1 MLLCQMLYVDFTIV
15 DFYTL
20 QLSDI
25 IISVNKKE
33 GELNYEK
40 VTYII
45 IMHIGGSRNAYGL
58 RTDNTD
64 KG

>member
-1 MLLCQMLYVDFTIV
+1 MLYVDFTIV

-33 GELNYEK
+33 GE
-40 VTYII
+40 
-45 IMHIGGSRNAYGL
+45 
-58 RTDNTD
+58 
-64 KG
+64 

>member
-1 MLLCQMLYVDFTIV
+1 MLYVDFTIV

-33 GELNYEK
+33 GELKSE
-40 VTYII
+40 
-45 IMHIGGSRNAYGL
+45 
-58 RTDNTD
+58 
-64 KG
+64 

>member
-33 GELNYEK
+33 GE
-40 VTYII
+40 
-45 IMHIGGSRNAYGL
+45 
-58 RTDNTD
+58 
-64 KG
+64 

>member
-25 IISVNKKE
+25 IIFVNKKE
-33 GELNYEK
+33 GE
-40 VTYII
+40 
-45 IMHIGGSRNAYGL
+45 
-58 RTDNTD
+58 
-64 KG
+64 

>member
-1 MLLCQMLYVDFTIV
+1 MIYVDFTIV

-33 GELNYEK
+33 GE
-40 VTYII
+40 
-45 IMHIGGSRNAYGL
+45 
-58 RTDNTD
+58 
-64 KG
+64 